1 MYRPQCGRIL
11 IIVCV
16 LAMVVCNVSVSV
28 SQPIWL
34 SREGDRVITWEFL
47 KPNFSGDDRTSFL
60 TSANFLSCRVRVQKI
75 AVVADIP
82 FAHYGLDVEGADVG
96 DDAIGNPYI
105 GVELSSGENF
115 FVELGARLP
124 LAPDDNSDENIAVLV
139 GILTDYVDRVEAFA
153 VDAIPIVGAVN
164 YLYRNPSGLGFRL
177 RGGPSLLMATGER
190 NEAEAYI
197 LYSAQLGY
205 FGPVVNFSGGLSG
218 RWWVTSDLDGFGEQT
233 LHQFVFALGFTPG
246 VVQPSVNIRLPL
258 DQDFSDMLDWVLGV
272 NLAFNLP

>member
-1 MYRPQCGRIL
+1 MYRPQRGRIL

-16 LAMVVCNVSVSV
+16 LAIVACDVSVSV

-47 KPNFSGDDRTSFL
+47 KPNFAGDDHTSFL

-75 AVVADIP
+75 AVVAEIP
-82 FAHYGLDVEGADVG
+82 FAHYGLDVEDSDEG

-124 LAPDDNSDENIAVLV
+124 LAPDDNAAVLLGV
-139 GILTDYVDRVEAFA
+139 LTDYVDRAEAFA

-177 RGGPSLLMATGER
+177 RGGPSVLMATGDR
-190 NEAEAYI
+190 NEAEAFI
-197 LYSAQLGY
+197 LYSAQVGY

-218 RWWVTSDLDGFGEQT
+218 RWWLTSELDSFGEET

-258 DQDFSDMLDWVLGV
+258 DEDLSDMFDWVLGV